1 MSVNSTHAYIFL
13 AGLYIGGYTNTFSNL
28 VITGL
33 ITYIIHPNL
42 YTKEKLEVVK
52 KIVYNKLSPWLDI
65 TTTTN
70 TWKQS
75 VSTNNDTLVKIP
87 IPINI
92 IK

>member
-42 YTKEKLEVVK
+42 YTKEKLEIVK
-52 KIVYNKLSPWLDI
+52 KIVYNKLSPWFDI
-65 TTTTN
+65 TTN
-70 TWKQS
+70 NGNGN
-75 VSTNNDTLVKIP
+75 TNNDTLVKIP

-92 IK
+92 IKQ

>member
-65 TTTTN
+65 TTN
-70 TWKQS
+70 NNGNGN
-75 VSTNNDTLVKIP
+75 TNNDTLVKIP
-87 IPINI
+87 INI
-92 IK
+92 IKQ

>member
-52 KIVYNKLSPWLDI
+52 KIVYNKLSPWLDNNN
-65 TTTTN
+65 TTTN

-75 VSTNNDTLVKIP
+75 VSTDTLVKIP